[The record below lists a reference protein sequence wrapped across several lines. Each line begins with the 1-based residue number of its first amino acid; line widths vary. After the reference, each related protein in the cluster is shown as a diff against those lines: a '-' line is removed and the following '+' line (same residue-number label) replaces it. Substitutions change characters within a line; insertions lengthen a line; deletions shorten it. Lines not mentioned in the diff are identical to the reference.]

1 MLYKNYII
9 PTIFLQEGTILCY
22 TNQIVSIALYLIG
35 VLTMPCDKSCPI
47 EHTVNLIGHKWK
59 VLILRN
65 LFNNGTQRFS
75 ELSKGI
81 HGISQK
87 MLTQQLRQLEL
98 DGIIDRKVYPEV
110 PPKVEYS
117 LTKLGQSLKP
127 ILDEMN
133 RWGIEHKKQ
142 SGQNP

>member
-1 MLYKNYII
+1 
-9 PTIFLQEGTILCY
+9 
-22 TNQIVSIALYLIG
+22 
-35 VLTMPCDKSCPI
+35 MPCDKSCPI

-59 VLILRN
+59 VLIIRN
-65 LFNNGTQRFS
+65 LMNNGTQRFS

-87 MLTQQLRQLEL
+87 MLTQQLRQLET

-117 LTKLGQSLKP
+117 LTELGNSLKP
-127 ILDEMN
+127 ILEAMN
-133 RWGIEHKKQ
+133 LWGTEHMKLV
-142 SGQNP
+142 NDN

>member
-1 MLYKNYII
+1 
-9 PTIFLQEGTILCY
+9 
-22 TNQIVSIALYLIG
+22 
-35 VLTMPCDKSCPI
+35 MPCDKSCPI

-75 ELSKGI
+75 DLSRGI
-81 HGISQK
+81 SRISQK
-87 MLTQQLRQLEL
+87 MLTQQLRQMEA
-98 DGIIDRKVYPEV
+98 DGLIYRKVYPEV

-117 LTKLGQSLKP
+117 LTVLGKSLKP

-133 RWGIEHKKQ
+133 RWGIEHLKQ
-142 SGQNP
+142 SKPDQQNDE

>member
-1 MLYKNYII
+1 
-9 PTIFLQEGTILCY
+9 
-22 TNQIVSIALYLIG
+22 
-35 VLTMPCDKSCPI
+35 MPCDKSCPI

-81 HGISQK
+81 NGISQK
-87 MLTQQLRQLEL
+87 MLTQQLRQLET
-98 DGIIDRKVYPEV
+98 DGIIFRKIYPEV

-117 LTKLGQSLKP
+117 LTALGKSLKP

-133 RWGIEHKKQ
+133 TWGIEHLKQ
-142 SGQNP
+142 SKQEK

>member
-1 MLYKNYII
+1 
-9 PTIFLQEGTILCY
+9 
-22 TNQIVSIALYLIG
+22 
-35 VLTMPCDKSCPI
+35 MPCDKACPI

-75 ELSKGI
+75 DLSKGI
-81 HGISQK
+81 SRISQK
-87 MLTQQLRQLEL
+87 MLTQQLRQLEA
-98 DGIIDRKVYPEV
+98 DGIIHRKVYPEV

-117 LTKLGQSLKP
+117 LTVLGMSLKP

-133 RWGIEHKKQ
+133 RWGIEHLKQ
-142 SGQNP
+142 NNPDRQNNE